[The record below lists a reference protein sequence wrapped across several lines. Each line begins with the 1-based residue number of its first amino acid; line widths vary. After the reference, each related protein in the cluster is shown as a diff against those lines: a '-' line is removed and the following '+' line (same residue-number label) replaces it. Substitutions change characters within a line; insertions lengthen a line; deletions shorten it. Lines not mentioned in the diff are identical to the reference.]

1 MESPFHS
8 RVGKVVRKISDKL
21 DEYEAVVVDKYT
33 AVGENLT
40 QTRVRVKSRLDSQE
54 KKLSDTFEHCE
65 ASITNR
71 YTSIGEH
78 WSHTQTRLKDKL
90 SSQER
95 RISVKAAHLLSKPGM
110 PKMLAPLRDKLNGDH
125 LAIEPAVGS
134 VGSQSSQGRVN
145 SSKNSFDSK
154 ESLDSQW
161 SDVTPGS
168 ETSSLSESSLTE
180 FKTDDPVLIK
190 ARIPRGKVEV
200 HEFISRGAFGKV
212 YKGTYSGQLVAV
224 KTMSDV
230 ETFVQEIKM
239 AQSMSHP
246 NVVQFIG
253 VAWNYRE
260 DFCCVMEYMG
270 GGDLRGLLDKYEE
283 ENRKTGFNSGKLT
296 IALHVAHALAYLHSR
311 DVPVLHRDLKSK
323 NILLNEALGAKLTDF
338 GVSRERVDRAMT
350 ADVGTSLWMAPEVM
364 IGNAYDEKADIFSFG
379 VVLSELSTHTLP
391 YAHAKRPG
399 SNEQLSPLVILHRV
413 ATGTL
418 SVEFSKSDPQTM
430 VRLGLACVSMD
441 PNKRPTAAEAMRVL
455 HAILMQEVAD

>member
-8 RVGKVVRKISDKL
+8 RVNKVVRRISDKL

-54 KKLSDTFEHCE
+54 KKLSDTFEHAE
-65 ASITNR
+65 ASIVNR
-71 YTSIGEH
+71 YTSMGEH

-90 SSQER
+90 NSQER
-95 RISVKAAHLLSKPGM
+95 RISEKAARLLSKPGM
-110 PKMLAPLRDKLNGDH
+110 PKMLAPLRDKLSGEQ

-134 VGSQSSQGRVN
+134 MESQSSQSRVN
-145 SSKNSFDSK
+145 SSK

-168 ETSSLSESSLTE
+168 ETSSLSESSYTE
-180 FKTDDPVLIK
+180 FHTDDPILIK
-190 ARIPRGKVEV
+190 ARIPREKVEI

-212 YKGTYSGQLVAV
+212 YKGTYKSQLVAV
-224 KTMSDV
+224 KTMGDV

-239 AQSMSHP
+239 ARSMSHP
-246 NVVQFIG
+246 NIVQFVG

-260 DFCCVMEYMG
+260 DFCCVMEYMD
-270 GGDLRGLLDKYEE
+270 GGDLRGLLDKYED
-283 ENRKTGFNSGKLT
+283 ENRRTGFNSEKLT

-364 IGNAYDEKADIFSFG
+364 IGNAYDEKADLFSFG

-399 SNEQLSPLVILHRV
+399 STEQLSPLVILHRV

-418 SVEFSKSDPQTM
+418 SVEFSKSDPQAI

-441 PNKRPTAAEAMRVL
+441 PDKRPTAAEAMRVL
-455 HAILMQEVAD
+455 HAVLMQEVAD

>member
-8 RVGKVVRKISDKL
+8 RMGRVVRKISDKL
-21 DEYEAVVVDKYT
+21 DEYEAAVVDRYT
-33 AVGENLT
+33 AVGDNLT
-40 QTRVRVKSRLDSQE
+40 QTRVRVKSRLNSQE

-65 ASITNR
+65 ASLVNR
-71 YTSIGEH
+71 YTCIGEH

-95 RISVKAAHLLSKPGM
+95 RISEKAAQLLSKPGM
-110 PKMLAPLRDKLNGDH
+110 PKMLGPLRDKLSGEYR
-125 LAIEPAVGS
+125 AIEPAPGS
-134 VGSQSSQGRVN
+134 MGSQGRVN
-145 SSKNSFDSK
+145 SSKESFDSK

-161 SDVTPGS
+161 SDATPGS
-168 ETSSLSESSLTE
+168 ETSSLSESSYTE
-180 FKTDDPVLIK
+180 FHTDDPVLTK
-190 ARIPRGKVEV
+190 ARIPREKVEIQA
-200 HEFISRGAFGKV
+200 FISRGAFGKV
-212 YKGTYSGQLVAV
+212 YKGTCNGQLVAV

-230 ETFVQEIKM
+230 ETFVKEIKM
-239 AQSMSHP
+239 AFSMSHP

-260 DFCCVMEYMG
+260 DFCCVMEYMD

-283 ENRKTGFNSGKLT
+283 ENRRTGFDSEKLT

-338 GVSRERVDRAMT
+338 GVSRERVNRAMT

-364 IGNAYDEKADIFSFG
+364 VGNAYDEKADIFSFG

-399 SNEQLSPLVILHRV
+399 SNQQLSPLVILHRV

-418 SVEFSKSDPQTM
+418 SVEFSQTDPQTM

-441 PNKRPTAAEAMRVL
+441 PDKRPTAAEAMRIL
-455 HAILMQEVAD
+455 HTVLMQDVAN